1 MRFTTALPID
11 AVLAPLMR
19 ALADQTAAVLEA
31 PPGAGKTTRVPLA
44 LLDQPWLQQRRVL
57 LLEPR
62 RLAARAAAQFMAST
76 LNEPVGETIG
86 YRIRGETRVSS
97 RTRIEVVTEGVLTR
111 LLAADQS
118 LNDYGAVLFDEFHER
133 SLQADLGLALVLE
146 TQQHLREDLRILV
159 MSATLDGVAV
169 AQLLG
174 TRELPA
180 IVIRSE
186 GVAYPVVTFYR
197 PPRSDDR
204 VEATVSRVV
213 REAIVEC
220 EGDVLVFLPGAAEQ
234 RHVAARL
241 LGDSVLHGAR
251 ATVHQLHG
259 TMPLAAQADAIA
271 PAPAGTRKIV
281 LATSVAE
288 TSLTVAGIR
297 VVVDAGLSRLPRF
310 DARAGLTRLET
321 VRVSRASADQRR
333 GRAGRVAPG
342 TCYRLWDQHENAAFM
357 PRTRP
362 EMLDADLSSLALELA
377 DAGIQDPTTLRWL
390 DVPNAGAYARGRE
403 LLAQL
408 GAVDATGRVTPHG
421 TRMAV
426 LPLQPRLAHLL
437 LVAQQRGLTR
447 LGSDIAALLEE
458 RDILSSY
465 GSRVA
470 GAAPPSDLRLRVDA
484 LQRVQTSRDVDDTF
498 EFTLA
503 GAQVNRDAAWRVRQ
517 LAIELTQRVTDPK
530 TTQTTKAAPHSAVEH
545 TGELLALAFPDR
557 IAHRRVGRDPRYVLR
572 SGVGGALP
580 VHDALHDVEW
590 LAVAEL
596 AGAPPEYRIAQAA
609 PISLAEILENFG
621 DQVVSEQVVEWH
633 APSRS
638 VRARRKRMLG
648 ALVLDDVVAH
658 DVDSTQV
665 ERVLLDTIV
674 REGIATLPWSSG
686 ATQLRARLSFMQMH
700 DDRWPDVSDATLSAT
715 IAHWLGPHV
724 SGMRKWSEFSGVD
737 WTEALLSHLPWEQRA
752 MLDRLAPTHIE
763 VPSGSRIAI
772 DYSDAAAPV
781 LAVKLQEVFGWTST
795 PLLLDGRVPLTL
807 HLLSPAQRPVQ
818 VTRDLAGFWR
828 TSYFEVRKELRG
840 RYPRHPW
847 PDDPINAT
855 PTRRAK
861 PRGS

>member
-11 AVLAPLMR
+11 DVLGALTR
-19 ALADQTAAVLEA
+19 ALASHTAVVLEA

-44 LLDQPWLQQRRVL
+44 LLDQPWLQQRRIL
-57 LLEPR
+57 MLEPR
-62 RLAARAAAQFMAST
+62 RLAARSAAQFMAAT
-76 LNEPVGETIG
+76 MKDAVGDTVG
-86 YRIRGETRVSS
+86 YRVRGETRVSS

-111 LLAADQS
+111 MLSTDQA

-159 MSATLDGVAV
+159 MSATLDGIAV

-174 TRELPA
+174 SPA
-180 IVIRSE
+180 TPAVVIRSE
-186 GVAYPVVTFYR
+186 GIAHPVVTLYR
-197 PPRSDDR
+197 PPRSGDR
-204 VEATVSRVV
+204 IEATVARVV
-213 REAIVEC
+213 REAIVAC
-220 EGDVLVFLPGAAEQ
+220 EGDVLVFLPGAGEQ
-234 RHVAARL
+234 RRVAARL
-241 LGDSVLHGAR
+241 AGDMLLHDAC

-259 TMPLAAQADAIA
+259 AMPLTAQDAAIA
-271 PAPAGTRKIV
+271 PAPVGTRKIV
-281 LATSVAE
+281 LTTSVAE

-297 VVVDAGLSRLPRF
+297 AVIDAGLSRLPRF

-342 TCYRLWDQHENAAFM
+342 TCYRLWDQHEDATLV

-377 DAGIQDPTTLRWL
+377 DAGYYDPTALRWI
-390 DVPNAGAYARGRE
+390 DVPNAGAYARAFE

-408 GAVDATGRVTPHG
+408 GAIDAVGRITPHG
-421 TRMAV
+421 MRMAM

-437 LVAQQRGLTR
+437 LVAQQRGLTP
-447 LGSDIAALLEE
+447 LGGDIAALLEE
-458 RDILSSY
+458 RDILSVYS
-465 GSRVA
+465 GALANGVA
-470 GAAPPSDLRLRVDA
+470 PSDLRVRVDA
-484 LQRVQTSRDVDDTF
+484 LQRVHTSHEVDDTF
-498 EFTLA
+498 AFTLG
-503 GAQVNRDAAWRVRQ
+503 GAQVNRDAARRVRQ
-517 LAIELTQRVTDPK
+517 LASELTQRVRATKRTDAVK
-530 TTQTTKAAPHSAVEH
+530 EETRTAVEH

-557 IAHRRVGRDPRYVLR
+557 IAHRRIGREPRYLLR
-572 SGVGGALP
+572 SGVGAALP
-580 VHDALHDVEW
+580 PHDAMQDVEW

-596 AGAPPEYRIAQAA
+596 DGAPPEYRIARAA
-609 PISLAEILENFG
+609 PITLAEILENFG
-621 DQVVSEQVVEWH
+621 EQVVGEHVVEWH

-648 ALVLDDVVAH
+648 ALVLEDIVATDADAAH
-658 DVDSTQV
+658 VQ
-665 ERVLLDTIV
+665 RVLLEAIV
-674 REGIATLPWSSG
+674 REGVATLPWS
-686 ATQLRARLSFMQMH
+686 AFAIQLRARMLFVQRH
-700 DDRWPDVSDATLSAT
+700 GDRWPDVSDATLAET
-715 IAHWLGPHV
+715 IAQWLGPHV
-724 SGMRKWSEFSGVD
+724 HGMRKWSELSGVD
-737 WTEALLSHLPWEQRA
+737 WTEALLSQLPWERRA
-752 MLDRLAPTHIE
+752 ILDRLAPTHIE

-772 DYSDAAAPV
+772 DYANVTAPV
-781 LAVKLQEVFGWTST
+781 LAVKLQEVFGWTNT

-818 VTRDLAGFWR
+818 VTQDLAGFWR
-828 TSYFEVRKELRG
+828 TSYFDVRKELRG

-847 PDDPINAT
+847 PDDPLNAT